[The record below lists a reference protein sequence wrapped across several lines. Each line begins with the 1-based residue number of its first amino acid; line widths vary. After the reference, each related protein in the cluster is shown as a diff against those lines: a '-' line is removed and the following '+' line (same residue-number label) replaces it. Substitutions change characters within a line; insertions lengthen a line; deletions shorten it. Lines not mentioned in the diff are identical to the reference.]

1 MAFPRFPYTDFHRL
15 NADWVLTKMREMV
28 QTVQQYAEDLAHV
41 VRVTAQS
48 FTNEEKQQ
56 ARENIGAASATD
68 LQQTQTTLTATR
80 ASLSNT
86 QETLAQVQTTAN
98 NNAGAIGGLSAE
110 VFGLT
115 QDVNHLTAQHYVLY
129 SEQSLDA
136 EDKAQARTNIGAAD
150 ASLPG
155 AVRYDMAQNNL
166 TDAQR
171 TIARNN
177 INAPSQPPRITITMT
192 GETTG
197 TYDATMFN
205 TILSCAASGYVL
217 ACYIVIPGSDPA
229 YVPLAAAYTSTA
241 DPVAAVSSLFMLNN
255 AVYWAM
261 FMSNGTVRLYTI

>member
-28 QTVQQYAEDLAHV
+28 QTVEQYAEDLAHV
-41 VRVTAQS
+41 VRVTAQI
-48 FTNEEKQQ
+48 FNNNQKQQ
-56 ARENIGAASATD
+56 ARENIGAASTTD
-68 LQQTQTTLTATR
+68 LQQTQATLTTTR
-80 ASLSNT
+80 ASLSTT

-115 QDVNHLTAQHYVLY
+115 QDVNHLNAQHYVLY

-166 TDAQR
+166 TAAQKQ
-171 TIARNN
+171 IARNN
-177 INAPSQPPRITITMT
+177 IDCPPQPPRITITMT
-192 GETTG
+192 GGTTG
-197 TYDATMFN
+197 TYDATLFN
-205 TILSCAASGYVL
+205 SILSAAASGY
-217 ACYIVIPGSDPA
+217 AIRCYIVIPGGDPA
-229 YVPLAAAYTSTA
+229 YVPILPAYTSSS
-241 DPVAAVSSLFMLNN
+241 DPSAATSSPFILGGVAFYAAFDSGGV
-255 AVYWAM
+255 
-261 FMSNGTVRLYTI
+261 VRLYAL

>member
-1 MAFPRFPYTDFHRL
+1 MPFNLFPYTNLHNL
-15 NADWVLTKMREMV
+15 NLDWILTKVKEAVTTIERIARNLESWAARLQAVENTVDGCV
-28 QTVQQYAEDLAHV
+28 QY
-41 VRVTAQS
+41 TAQS
-48 FTNEEKQQ
+48 KTSEEKSQ
-56 ARENIGAASATD
+56 ARTNIGAASATD
-68 LQQTQTTLTATR
+68 LQQ
-80 ASLSNT
+80 T

-115 QDVNHLTAQHYVLY
+115 QDVNHLNAQHYVLY

-166 TDAQR
+166 TAAQKQ
-171 TIARNN
+171 IARNN
-177 INAPSQPPRITITMT
+177 IDCPPQPPRITITMT

-197 TYDATMFN
+197 TYDVTLFN

-229 YVPLAAAYTSTA
+229 YVPLTVAYTSTA
-241 DPVAAVSSLFMLNN
+241 DPSAAVSSLFMLNN
-255 AVYWAM
+255 VVYWAM
-261 FMSNGTVRLYTI
+261 FISNGTARLYTI